1 MKKRVNKYIFW
12 MPRILSIAFILFL
25 ALFSLDIF
33 GNGLNFWQTVIA
45 LFMHNIPSLI
55 LLITLLISWKYE
67 LFGGIIFS
75 LAGIF
80 YICLTI
86 FNNSLNWY
94 IALSWAL
101 TIALPALL
109 IGILFVVG
117 WFKKKKNN

>member
-80 YICLTI
+80 YICLTF